1 QHRLPDP
8 KLPSSRFPLELT
20 IDRRNKTAFEPTMA
34 TVSGAERIRAITDED
49 GMFKAFDTYP
59 WKRDKAFMSG
69 LEAILGDPH
78 TENPQG
84 SPFDLAIHARVFYY
98 AQRIGVTIDFARYK
112 DWLARRPGYT
122 PPDILPEAY
131 KSASAQ
137 DATAVSATAG
147 SSGADPVNEVP
158 DLTSKLNNLST
169 GKDKDEPAAAGATEP
184 APSWQAAAPKAD
196 LYVERNLASQADGP
210 GQGGDEPA
218 YPIGFAQMLEMIQ
231 KGIPIPGIKQIPD
244 TVVRDSS
251 VKPFGK
257 RAAPRKPWE
266 KDSPTAESSSDGAIE
281 RSSVVDPEFPPLDE
295 VATPE
300 VEAATKET

>member
-1 QHRLPDP
+1 
-8 KLPSSRFPLELT
+8 
-20 IDRRNKTAFEPTMA
+20 MA
-34 TVSGAERIRAITDED
+34 TLSGVERIRAITDED

-59 WKRDKAFMSG
+59 WNRDKAFMSG
-69 LEAILGDPH
+69 LEAILGDPN

-84 SPFDLAIHARVFYY
+84 SPSDLAIHARVFYY

-112 DWLARRPGYT
+112 DWLARRPDYT
-122 PPDILPEAY
+122 PPDILPEEY
-131 KSASAQ
+131 KSTSAR
-137 DATAVSATAG
+137 DAATVSATAG
-147 SSGADPVNEVP
+147 SSGADPANEVP

-169 GKDKDEPAAAGATEP
+169 GKDKDEPAADPAAPEP
-184 APSWQAAAPKAD
+184 APSWQSAAPKAD
-196 LYVERNLASQADGP
+196 LYVERNPASQADGP

-231 KGIPIPGIKQIPD
+231 KGIPIPGIRQIPD
-244 TVVRDSS
+244 TVVRDAS

-266 KDSPTAESSSDGAIE
+266 KDITTAESSSVGVIE
-281 RSSVVDPEFPPLDE
+281 SPSVVDHEFPPLDD

-300 VEAATKET
+300 VETAIKET